1 MENDILKKLL
11 SVQQDEIT
19 GYVIYK
25 HLSKIEKNP
34 ANRTVLAEMAN
45 EEKGHYYTLE
55 KYTNQQPKAK
65 KSKIFFYRLLS
76 SFPGITFTIKLME
89 QSEEESQ
96 LVYDV
101 LAQSYPEFT
110 QIREQEEVHEN
121 KLIGMIKEL
130 KLDYLGSVILGMND
144 ALIELTGALAGFT
157 LALQNSLV
165 IAMTGSITG
174 IAAALSMA
182 SSVYLSM
189 KADSDNRDAIKAA
202 IITGI
207 SYLITVILLI
217 IPFLILKNIFAALAV
232 TLGIAAIIIA
242 VFMYYYSVVKEV
254 SFKKR
259 FLEMLALS
267 FGIAA
272 FSFVVG
278 YILKKLTGV

>member
-25 HLSKIEKNP
+25 HLSEIEKNP
-34 ANRTVLAEMAN
+34 ENRTVLTEMAN
-45 EEKGHYYTLE
+45 EEMGHYHTLE
-55 KYTNQQPKAK
+55 KYTNQQPKAN

-76 SFPGITFTIKLME
+76 RFPGVTFTIKLLE
-89 QSEEESQ
+89 QFEEESQ
-96 LVYDV
+96 LIYGV

-110 QIREQEEVHEN
+110 RIREQEEVHEN
-121 KLIGMIKEL
+121 KLINMIKEL

-157 LALQNSLV
+157 LALQDSLV

-182 SSVYLSM
+182 SSAYLSI
-189 KADSDNRDAIKAA
+189 KADSDNRDAVKAA

-207 SYLITVILLI
+207 SYLITVVLLI
-217 IPFLILKNIFAALAV
+217 IPFLILKNVFAALAV

-242 VFMYYYSVVKEV
+242 VFMFYYSVVKEV

-278 YILKKLTGV
+278 YILKKLAGV